1 MARPRRHDDRGFAL
15 LIVLAVLVLFG
26 FLVTRL
32 LVAAR
37 QQMAIAGNLR
47 DAAVAAAAAEGGVWL
62 AVARLDAGGAAP
74 GEVRIGASQVRL
86 ATSGVAGRINPDTAP
101 APLLAALF
109 RVGGMAAAPAGS
121 LAETLTEARDPAL
134 APASLATLI
143 ARYRAAGSAEGPP
156 QAPFRSLAELAS
168 LPGMTPGLLARLR
181 PHLSLYAPALPDLAS
196 ADAAVRAAVGLAGRI
211 DVPGGHVSGPP
222 VMRIEA
228 VATGPGL
235 AHAARCATVR
245 LTPANVD
252 APYIVLDWSDARCG

>member
-1 MARPRRHDDRGFAL
+1 MARLRLHDDRGFAL

-37 QQMAIAGNLR
+37 QQMDIAGNLR

-74 GEVRIGASQVRL
+74 EEVRIGASHVRL

-109 RVGGMAAAPAGS
+109 RVGGMAAGPAQS
-121 LAETLTEARDPAL
+121 LAETLVEARDPAL
-134 APASLATLI
+134 APARLAALRV
-143 ARYRAAGSAEGPP
+143 RYREAGSAYGPP
-156 QAPFRSLAELAS
+156 QAPFRSLADLAS
-168 LPGMTPGLLARLR
+168 LPGMTPDLLARLR
-181 PHLSLYAPALPDLAS
+181 PHLSLYAPALPDLAT
-196 ADAAVRAAVGLAGRI
+196 ADAAVRAAMGLAGPI
-211 DVPGGHVSGPP
+211 DLPGGHVSGPP
-222 VMRIEA
+222 VVRIEA
-228 VATGPGL
+228 IATGPGV
-235 AHAARCATVR
+235 ARAARCATIR

-252 APYIVLDWSDARCG
+252 APYIVLGWSDARCE